1 MTNKYATLTDYKAY
15 STARGQTASTDATD
29 DAVISNLLTQA
40 SRYLDRE
47 TKRQYFP
54 SVETR
59 LYDIPYDRDLILDGD
74 LLEVTTFTN
83 GDALT
88 ISSTNY
94 LLKGNRPP
102 YWCISLRDISTVSWT
117 TSSDGSAEQVL
128 SLAGVWGYHNDYS
141 ARGWLQVG
149 TLGAAITDTT
159 TLAFTASAGHSIVV
173 GQILKAESELYNV
186 STVSTNTITPVKRG
200 DNGSTAA
207 THSNGTAV
215 YAWQPMDEVKQYTL
229 EIANTAYMRRFGKN
243 TGETA
248 TVTGAGVVLSPRDIP
263 ALAQS
268 FINDMRRRVWR

>member
-59 LYDIPYDRDLILDGD
+59 LYDIPADRDLILDGD

-149 TLGAAITDTT
+149 TLGAAISDTT

-173 GQILKAESELYNV
+173 GQILKVESELYNV

-243 TGETA
+243 TGESA